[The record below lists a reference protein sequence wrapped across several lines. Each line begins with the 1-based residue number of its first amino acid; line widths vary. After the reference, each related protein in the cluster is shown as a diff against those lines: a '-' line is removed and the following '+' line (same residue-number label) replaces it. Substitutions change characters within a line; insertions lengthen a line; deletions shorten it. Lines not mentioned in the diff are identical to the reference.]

1 MELLQCFLDRIV
13 PMEIQ
18 VCRKA
23 VQQPGDDDEGDQPL
37 WAPPDDEIET
47 GRLAMPQ
54 AAMPTLLP
62 FAIPYSMQLLTV
74 APRPMATMPPFI
86 ANQVSKKEAKS
97 SRERHKKTST
107 KKVYGVCAVRAEG

>member
-1 MELLQCFLDRIV
+1 
-13 PMEIQ
+13 MEIQ

-62 FAIPYSMQLLTV
+62 LAMPYSMQLLTV
-74 APRPMATMPPFI
+74 AHRQMAGNVPMATIPPFI

-97 SRERHKKTST
+97 SREIHKEAST